1 MTSRNLPFIP
11 FPPLEIHTHM
21 PSKLPRLSKIPAGS
35 SERTLLLRDLLDR
48 SRARARSNHTARARP
63 NNTSRQEEA
72 GGMRGS
78 RREGQ

>member
-1 MTSRNLPFIP
+1 MTSCTPTP
-11 FPPLEIHTHM
+11 TFPPLEIPTH
-21 PSKLPRLSKIPAGS
+21 KRVNEPRLSKIPAGS
-35 SERTLLLRDLLDR
+35 SERALAERYLLDR